1 MTNALETWTPLSAP
15 LDLCW
20 LMLCSQMGM
29 GIRLTHTSLS
39 YLEHGLLSSNPPF
52 QNSGV

>member
-20 LMLCSQMGM
+20 LMLCCQMEM
-29 GIRLTHTSLS
+29 GTLS
-39 YLEHGLLSSNPPF
+39 DSDVHLSPT
-52 QNSGV
+52 